1 MAEFNNGPS
10 YDTMEFLRIVNGAPA
25 GASPAPSAGTG
36 DGGYG
41 GPSAAAASIPDPAS
55 GAAYPSAVPV
65 REPEEPKP
73 VVIKGGPRR
82 VVRADGRSPET
93 SYAMGQKRFS
103 FSSGHTLFAPKKR
116 RNRVRDALIALLAL
130 ALVALAFGV
139 AWVNVSSA
147 IKLDKQQDIVDTT
160 DYDGAISLTP
170 SDDGGYYTCFLV
182 TSDRTDEEHIGELSQ
197 VALYRYDKSV
207 TQFILVHVP
216 ANLYVA
222 PTSTTEARTLTD
234 VLDTQSITRAL
245 KAVDAGLGTRIYN
258 VVCCDQE
265 TFDSL
270 STVLSGSV
278 ASGSFDSASLLG
290 RVYSNMSLDGLVE
303 LCGQIGALAVNG
315 VRELTVPTTAL
326 DVDGVT
332 MAQATSDT
340 YRSALSLALAV
351 PANAKYDENGNYA
364 GTQYDENGNPL
375 FDSTGAPL
383 GALRDANGNLMFDE
397 NGYLQFSGQRY
408 DENGWPVG
416 THYDEN
422 GNPILDEWGNPAGS
436 QYTEDGS
443 DFLYDETGS
452 IIIL

>member
-10 YDTMEFLRIVNGAPA
+10 YDTMEFLRIANGAPA
-25 GASPAPSAGTG
+25 AGGSGRAVVAGDRVFGAAAGASL
-36 DGGYG
+36 
-41 GPSAAAASIPDPAS
+41 PDPAAGGS
-55 GAAYPSAVPV
+55 YPPAAPV

-116 RNRVRDALIALLAL
+116 RSRVKDALVALAAL

-139 AWVNVSSA
+139 AWVNVSNA
-147 IKLDKQQDIVDTT
+147 IKLDKQQGIVDTA

-170 SDDGGYYTCFLV
+170 SDDGGYYTAFLI
-182 TSDRTDEEHIGELSQ
+182 TSDETDEEHIGGLSQ
-197 VALYRYDKSV
+197 VELYRYDKSF
-207 TQFILVHVP
+207 TQFVLVHVP

-222 PTSTTEARTLTD
+222 PTSTTDARTLKD

-245 KAVDAGLGTRIYN
+245 KAVDAGLGTRLYN
-258 VVCCDQE
+258 VVCCDRE
-265 TFDSL
+265 TYDRL
-270 STVLSGSV
+270 SAVLSGSV
-278 ASGSFDSASLLG
+278 DPGSFDSASLLG

-303 LCGQIGALAVNG
+303 LCGKIGALAANG
-315 VRELTVPTTAL
+315 VREFTAPTTAL
-326 DVDGVT
+326 DVDGVA
-332 MAQATSDT
+332 MAQATADT
-340 YRSALSLALAV
+340 YRSALALALAV
-351 PANAKYDENGNYA
+351 PSNAKYDENGNYA

-375 FDSTGAPL
+375 FDATGAPL
-383 GALRDANGNLMFDE
+383 GALRDENGNLRFDE

-408 DENGWPVG
+408 DENGYPVG